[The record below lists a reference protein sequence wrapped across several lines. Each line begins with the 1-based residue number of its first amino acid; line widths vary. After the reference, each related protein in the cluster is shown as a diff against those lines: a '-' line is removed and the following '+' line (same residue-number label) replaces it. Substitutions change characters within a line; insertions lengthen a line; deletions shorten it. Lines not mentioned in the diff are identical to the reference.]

1 MSSVCCGGGSAPGNY
16 AGKQG
21 GPVVESCRMGHFL
34 MCGIKYFNDNSLLE
48 ILRRAFHILKD
59 PQNMKRVHEKELFFV
74 PSPL

>member
-1 MSSVCCGGGSAPGNY
+1 MFDVVGDLLRETMQGS
-16 AGKQG
+16 KG
-21 GPVVESCRMGHFL
+21 GPVVESCRMGHYP
-34 MCGIKYFNDNSLLE
+34 MCGMKYFNYNSLLE